1 MGMNLG
7 DVLWDNALRDA
18 TPVESTPA
26 SSGFE
31 VINATDWRDFT
42 LYRPA
47 ATSNFTVVVTNTR
60 LIDSFVTYV
69 GVGQA
74 GSRIWLEYESSVGI
88 FTSIGYQL
96 GDGPG
101 LSFFSFSQ
109 ITVLAGR
116 RLRISFTGNTGAGL
130 YLKQIA
136 VGLRLTLPIG
146 EWADKTPHAL
156 NSGYVVE
163 NVISMNGSIIA
174 RNLRRVEKSGA
185 INLEYLTEGWV
196 RTYWEPFTAHAA
208 RYGFFYR
215 WNPTDYPSDII
226 FAVADQI
233 NPPANM
239 MPPPLMKVSM
249 PFKGITA

>member
-7 DVLWDNALRDA
+7 DVLWDNVLRDA
-18 TPVESTPA
+18 TPVESA
-26 SSGFE
+26 AAASGFE

-42 LYRPA
+42 LYRPQA
-47 ATSNFTVVVTNTR
+47 SAYFTVTLPADRVVDTCCW
-60 LIDSFVTYV
+60 FVGTAF
-69 GVGQA
+69 A
-74 GSRIWLEYESSVGI
+74 GSSITLSYESSVGV
-88 FTSIGYQL
+88 FTTLATLSTATT
-96 GDGPG
+96 G
-101 LSFFSFSQ
+101 LKYTTFNAV
-109 ITVLAGR
+109 TVLATR
-116 RLRISFTGNTGAGL
+116 KIKVQFNSNTGAAV
-130 YLKQIA
+130 YLKQIT
-136 VGLRLTLPIG
+136 VGQRMVLPIG

-185 INLEYLTEGWV
+185 INLEYLTESWV
-196 RTYWEPFTAHAA
+196 RAYWEPFTAHAA
-208 RYGFFYR
+208 RYAFLYR
-215 WNPTDYPSDII
+215 WNPTDYSSDII